1 MAAALRQKNITVSV
15 HLVRELM
22 AEMDLISIRVYSNYL
37 YQKEFGKYK
46 NHVNQ
51 LFEADAPNQIWV
63 SDVTQF
69 KYKEYYYYMCNNRP
83 ILPESRC
90 LLCREKQYHLSR
102 QKNLPGGV

>member
-1 MAAALRQKNITVSV
+1 MVFSQKRRTKKEILDIYYNTSEIYGARKMAAALRQKNITVSV

-51 LFEADAPNQIWV
+51 VFEAEAPNQIWV

-69 KYKEYYYYMCNNRP
+69 KYKEYY
-83 ILPESRC
+83 
-90 LLCREKQYHLSR
+90 
-102 QKNLPGGV
+102 